1 MAGRTDYDVL
11 IVGSGAS
18 GGIVAKQLTEAGA
31 RVVMLEAGDFRQDWP
46 LHKWPWEHRYR
57 GGLPPKDRPPAG
69 FRSTG
74 GFSYPYL
81 FWHHPDEPYTFP
93 EGKRYDWLRARV
105 VGGRSMFWGRIVW
118 RLNPHDFK
126 THSYDGYGA
135 DWPIGYEDIE

>member
-69 FRSTG
+69 FRSDASSFPST
-74 GFSYPYL
+74 SHKNPTLTICAVAWRMSDYL
-81 FWHHPDEPYTFP
+81 ANQFNN
-93 EGKRYDWLRARV
+93 GSL
-105 VGGRSMFWGRIVW
+105 
-118 RLNPHDFK
+118 
-126 THSYDGYGA
+126 
-135 DWPIGYEDIE
+135 